1 MDATFWAFRVS
12 IYRGACDRDAWPS
25 RRVRRAAPAAA
36 GGSRRNGPARCLGG
50 AHARTGGRNCRT
62 CGETNSPLPARK
74 AERKD
79 TSKMERYI
87 FRNCS
92 HFFLKHAILT
102 TPLERLRGA
111 ARRTGEP
118 VPAAAGREPAAG
130 QTKQFLFPYFSIIFP
145 SPAQAA
151 ARKTGGRE
159 PFSRSPFAARRGP
172 DGPEPIPAPARTSAA
187 KGGDAYDCPQMKKLL
202 QIVSSH
208 SHRLMAMLTRRS
220 NCSLAEAYQ

>member
-1 MDATFWAFRVS
+1 MRGDVAPPAHGICMKTEEWMCQKWEDILCETACTSFRNMLYYLHQKS
-12 IYRGACDRDAWPS
+12 AC
-25 RRVRRAAPAAA
+25 
-36 GGSRRNGPARCLGG
+36 G
-50 AHARTGGRNCRT
+50 GGR
-62 CGETNSPLPARK
+62 
-74 AERKD
+74 
-79 TSKMERYI
+79 
-87 FRNCS
+87 
-92 HFFLKHAILT
+92 
-102 TPLERLRGA
+102 RGG
-111 ARRTGEP
+111 RGKS

-130 QTKQFLFPYFSIIFP
+130 QTKQFIFPYVQQQLSI
-145 SPAQAA
+145 PAQTA

-202 QIVSSH
+202 QIVRAH

>member
-1 MDATFWAFRVS
+1 MDETFWAFRVS

-79 TSKMERYI
+79 TPKMGGYI
-87 FRNCS
+87 VRNCL
-92 HFFLKHAILT
+92 HFFQKHAIL
-102 TPLERLRGA
+102 PASKERLRGGGA
-111 ARRTGEP
+111 ADWRTRSGSSRAGTGRRTDET
-118 VPAAAGREPAAG
+118 VH
-130 QTKQFLFPYFSIIFP
+130 FPLRSATSSHPP
-145 SPAQAA
+145 SRRRPEKQAA
-151 ARKTGGRE
+151 ANRFPVLHLPRAGAWTAG
-159 PFSRSPFAARRGP
+159 A
-172 DGPEPIPAPARTSAA
+172 IPAPARTSAA
-187 KGGDAYDCPQMKKLL
+187 KGGGAYDCPQMKKLL
-202 QIVSSH
+202 QIVSAH

>member
-1 MDATFWAFRVS
+1 MKLFGRFACLY
-12 IYRGACDRDAWPS
+12 IGGACDRDAWPS

-79 TSKMERYI
+79 TSKMGRYI

-130 QTKQFLFPYFSIIFP
+130 QTKQFIYQHYQHVQQQLSIP
-145 SPAQAA
+145 GQTA
-151 ARKTGGRE
+151 ARKTDGRE
-159 PFSRSPFAARRGP
+159 PFPLSPFAARRGP
-172 DGPEPIPAPARTSAA
+172 DGPGPIPAPACTPAA
-187 KGGDAYDCPQMKKLL
+187 EGGDAYDCAKIKK
-202 QIVSSH
+202 
-208 SHRLMAMLTRRS
+208 
-220 NCSLAEAYQ
+220 SL

>member
-1 MDATFWAFRVS
+1 MGATFWAFLVS

-87 FRNCS
+87 VRNFL
-92 HFFLKHAILT
+92 HFLQKHAIL
-102 TPLERLRGA
+102 PASKERLRGG
-111 ARRTGEP
+111 RRGGRGKS

-130 QTKQFLFPYFSIIFP
+130 QTKQFIYQHYQHVQQQLSIP
-145 SPAQAA
+145 GQTA
-151 ARKTGGRE
+151 ARKTDGRE
-159 PFSRSPFAARRGP
+159 PFPLSPFAARRGP
-172 DGPEPIPAPARTSAA
+172 DGPGPIPAPARTPAA
-187 KGGDAYDCPQMKKLL
+187 EGGDAYDCAKIKK
-202 QIVSSH
+202 
-208 SHRLMAMLTRRS
+208 
-220 NCSLAEAYQ
+220 SL